1 MKRAGQVCILLGIG
15 LLAIAAYSHLY
26 ETSSTGMLP
35 YIDYP
40 LRPYTLPLLILGI
53 IALVS
58 GTVLMLYRETK

>member
-15 LLAIAAYSHLY
+15 LLVVAAYSHLY

-40 LRPYTLPLLILGI
+40 LRAYTLPLLILGMI
-53 IALVS
+53 SFASGIA
-58 GTVLMLYRETK
+58 LMLYRDTK